1 MTEAAAGQDYYLE
14 IEAHF
19 AARRGTPFILSPKD
33 WMLMKKWKGDD
44 IPLPVIIEAIDQVF
58 ARNEESGRKKVI
70 SSLHYCRHAVKE
82 IWEERR
88 QLHVGQEDL
97 VPEEDPALALEIV
110 AEAIERSL
118 LPPGLPAAGL
128 AAEIRALALLRSVP
142 KIEES
147 LIELEQRIVSTLLE
161 AMPEEERAALRAQ
174 IAKSLGDPSK
184 LDEKTRRR
192 TEDANQR
199 RLLRDRYALPRL
211 TLFR

>member
-1 MTEAAAGQDYYLE
+1 MTEPAAEQDYYLE

-33 WMLMKKWKGDD
+33 WMLMKKWKGND

-88 QLHVGQEDL
+88 QLHVGQEDM
-97 VPEEDPALALEIV
+97 VPEEDPGQALEIV
-110 AEAIERSL
+110 AAAIEKSR
-118 LPPGLPAAGL
+118 LPMELSAAL
-128 AAEIRALALLRSVP
+128 SAEVRAVTALRSVP
-142 KIEES
+142 KIEER
-147 LIELEQRIVSTLLE
+147 LIEMEQELFAGLLTE
-161 AMPEEERAALRAQ
+161 LSAEERSALQTA
-174 IAKSLGDPSK
+174 ISKSLGDPTN

-199 RLLRDRYALPRL
+199 RQLRARFELPRL

>member
-1 MTEAAAGQDYYLE
+1 MTEPAAEQDYYLE

-33 WMLMKKWKGDD
+33 WMLMKKWKGND

-88 QLHVGQEDL
+88 QLHVGQEDM
-97 VPEEDPALALEIV
+97 VPEEDPGQALEIV
-110 AEAIERSL
+110 AAAIEKSL
-118 LPPGLPAAGL
+118 LPMELSAAL
-128 AAEIRALALLRSVP
+128 SAEVRALTALRSVP
-142 KIEES
+142 KIEER
-147 LIELEQRIVSTLLE
+147 LIEMEQELFARLLTE
-161 AMPEEERAALRAQ
+161 LSAEERSALQTA
-174 IAKSLGDPSK
+174 ISKSLGDPTN

-199 RLLRDRYALPRL
+199 RQLRARFELPRL

>member
-1 MTEAAAGQDYYLE
+1 MTEPAAEQDYYLE

-33 WMLMKKWKGDD
+33 WMLMKKWKGND

-97 VPEEDPALALEIV
+97 VPEEDPAQALEIV
-110 AEAIERSL
+110 AAAIEKSR
-118 LPPGLPAAGL
+118 LPMELSAAL
-128 AAEIRALALLRSVP
+128 SAEVRALTALRSVP
-142 KIEES
+142 KIEER
-147 LIELEQRIVSTLLE
+147 LIEMEQELFARLLTE
-161 AMPEEERAALRAQ
+161 LSAEERSALQ
-174 IAKSLGDPSK
+174 IAISKSLGDPTN

-199 RLLRDRYALPRL
+199 RQLRARFELPRL

>member
-1 MTEAAAGQDYYLE
+1 MTEPAAEQDYYLE

-33 WMLMKKWKGDD
+33 WMLMKKWKGND

-88 QLHVGQEDL
+88 QLHVGQEDM
-97 VPEEDPALALEIV
+97 VPEEDPGQALEIV
-110 AEAIERSL
+110 AAAIEKSL
-118 LPPGLPAAGL
+118 LPMELSAAL
-128 AAEIRALALLRSVP
+128 SAEVRALAALRSVP
-142 KIEES
+142 KIEER
-147 LIELEQRIVSTLLE
+147 LIEMEQELFARLLTE
-161 AMPEEERAALRAQ
+161 LSAEERSALQTA
-174 IAKSLGDPSK
+174 ISKSLGDPTN

-199 RLLRDRYALPRL
+199 RQLRERFELPRL

>member
-1 MTEAAAGQDYYLE
+1 MTEPAAEQDYYLE

-33 WMLMKKWKGDD
+33 WMLMKKWKGND

-88 QLHVGQEDL
+88 QLHVGQEDM
-97 VPEEDPALALEIV
+97 VPEEDPGQALEIV
-110 AEAIERSL
+110 AAAIEKSR
-118 LPPGLPAAGL
+118 LPMELSAAL
-128 AAEIRALALLRSVP
+128 SAEVRALTALRSVP
-142 KIEES
+142 KIEER
-147 LIELEQRIVSTLLE
+147 LIEMEQELFARLLTE
-161 AMPEEERAALRAQ
+161 LSAEERSALQTA
-174 IAKSLGDPSK
+174 ISKSLGDPTN

-199 RLLRDRYALPRL
+199 RQLRARFELPRL

>member
-1 MTEAAAGQDYYLE
+1 MTEPAAEQDYYLE

-33 WMLMKKWKGDD
+33 WMLMKKWKGND

-88 QLHVGQEDL
+88 QLHVGQEDF
-97 VPEEDPALALEIV
+97 VPEEDPAQALEIV
-110 AEAIERSL
+110 AAAIEKSR
-118 LPPGLPAAGL
+118 LPMELSAAL
-128 AAEIRALALLRSVP
+128 SAEVRALTALRSVP
-142 KIEES
+142 KIEER
-147 LIELEQRIVSTLLE
+147 LIEMEQELFARLLTE
-161 AMPEEERAALRAQ
+161 LSAEERSALQTA
-174 IAKSLGDPSK
+174 ISKSLGDPTN

-199 RLLRDRYALPRL
+199 RQLRARFELPRL